1 MDVLFSSVVR
11 LSEQELS
18 LKEISKR
25 LHISEQKVRK
35 ILITAGMWSS
45 ETSRKISSL
54 VESGKSLDEIQAALS
69 AAAEPH
75 PTGNWL
81 CRLSGCS

>member
-35 ILITAGMWSS
+35 ILITAGVWSS

-54 VESGKSLDEIQAALS
+54 VESGKS
-69 AAAEPH
+69 
-75 PTGNWL
+75 
-81 CRLSGCS
+81 